1 MLRAASSDRPGGR
14 SRRPRRR
21 LRPGHAAAGPSGRVS
36 RADQRRLPGTASAV
50 GVVWVVRTRAR
61 TSGDRCSPV
70 IASTPTETAD
80 PGEHTRGPVSHQGVV
95 VDDASPAAGRGHV
108 VRPAPRHS
116 GAADGRRQS
125 SPGRSPPAK
134 SALAPSVRAAGTVA
148 AARTAVAREAVGTL
162 AIDSASSACSGG
174 ISGETTSRT
183 SRPLPVALP
192 ARVTVCASMSSNQPS
207 LSSRSASSSPP
218 NPTTRSSPACP
229 APSRCALPGCSPC
242 PHVSDCW
249 GAGASPQVGR

>member
-1 MLRAASSDRPGGR
+1 MS
-14 SRRPRRR
+14 
-21 LRPGHAAAGPSGRVS
+21 LRP
-36 RADQRRLPGTASAV
+36 
-50 GVVWVVRTRAR
+50 
-61 TSGDRCSPV
+61 PV
-70 IASTPTETAD
+70 EVTCF
-80 PGEHTRGPVSHQGVV
+80 
-95 VDDASPAAGRGHV
+95 
-108 VRPAPRHS
+108 RPARHS

-125 SPGRSPPAK
+125 RPGRSPPAK

-162 AIDSASSACSGG
+162 AIDSARSACSAG

-218 NPTTRSSPACP
+218 TPDNQIFTGLPRSGTVRA
-229 APSRCALPGCSPC
+229 ARLLALPSC
-242 PHVSDCW
+242 
-249 GAGASPQVGR
+249 Q